1 MAALQVTPV
10 GPAGLKAAGGDAAGG
25 ERLAVMRL
33 AVMRLAVN
41 LRTLPA
47 AARATRQPLP
57 ADLPGPHQGY
67 RLRACPGST

>member
-33 AVMRLAVN
+33 AVKAAGGEGGW
-41 LRTLPA
+41 LRT
-47 AARATRQPLP
+47 
-57 ADLPGPHQGY
+57 
-67 RLRACPGST
+67 